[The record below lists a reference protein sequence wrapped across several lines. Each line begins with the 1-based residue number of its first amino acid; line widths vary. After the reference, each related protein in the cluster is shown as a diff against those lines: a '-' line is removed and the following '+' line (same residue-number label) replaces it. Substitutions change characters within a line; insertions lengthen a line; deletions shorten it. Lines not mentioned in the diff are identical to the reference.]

1 MPVPAPLALDDLI
14 VLDLSH
20 ALAGPFASTMLADYG
35 AEVIKIEPPGSG
47 DIARGWGPP
56 FYYAQSARAE
66 SPGLQGDRAEDE
78 EQRTVG
84 DGRAAPQL
92 AAMGGGRRREGSYF
106 VGLHRN
112 KKSIE
117 LDLKHPE
124 GKALFFRLL
133 ERADVVLE
141 NLRVG
146 TVEKL
151 GIDFAQVHAQYPRV
165 IYCSISGF
173 GQDGPYRDRAAL
185 DLVVQAESG
194 MISVTGPVGGPGVRC
209 GVSVADIGAGLFAA
223 FGIMT
228 ALHARQRTGR
238 GQFVDVSMLEGQLSL
253 LHGVIAAHL
262 ADGAV
267 PGPMGTSYAALLPY
281 QTFRTSTRDLAL
293 GIASDKLWRT
303 LCPIVGLDSFA
314 SDPRYATNAAR
325 NANRATVIGALQDAF
340 LTKTYEEWEALLLP
354 AGIPVGAINT
364 IDQVVAHPQVHAR
377 KALVECEHPV
387 AGVRRVVGPPVKLS
401 ETPGAV
407 RTPAPLL
414 GQHTDQVLRE
424 HLGLSDEE
432 IGRLRKE
439 GALG

>member
-1 MPVPAPLALDDLI
+1 MSTSSSLALDDLTI
-14 VLDLSH
+14 IDLSH

-56 FYYAQSARAE
+56 FYE
-66 SPGLQGDRAEDE
+66 N
-78 EQRTVG
+78 EQERS
-84 DGRAAPQL
+84 
-92 AAMGGGRRREGSYF
+92 GSYF

-117 LDLKHPE
+117 IDLKHPE
-124 GKALFFRLL
+124 GKELFFRLL

-151 GIDFAQVHAQYPRV
+151 GIHYAAVHAKQPSI

-185 DLVVQAESG
+185 DLIVQAESG
-194 MISVTGPVGGPGVRC
+194 MISVTGPLGGPGVRC
-209 GVSVADIGAGLFAA
+209 GVSVADIGAGMFAA
-223 FGIMT
+223 FGILT
-228 ALHARQRTGR
+228 ALHVRRKTGA

-262 ADGAV
+262 ADRIV
-267 PGPMGTSYAALLPY
+267 PQPMGTSYASLLPY
-281 QTFRTSTRDLAL
+281 QTFRTKTRDLAL
-293 GIASDKLWRT
+293 GIGSDKLWRL

-314 SDPRYATNAAR
+314 ADARFATNAAR
-325 NANRATVIGALQDAF
+325 NANRLSLISTLQEAF
-340 LTKTYEEWEALLLP
+340 LTRTYEEWEALLLE
-354 AGIPVGAINT
+354 AGIPIGAINT
-364 IDQVVAHPQVHAR
+364 IDQVVEHPQVRAR
-377 KALVECEHPV
+377 GALVECEHPV
-387 AGVRRVVGPPVKLS
+387 AGSVRVVAPPVRLS
-401 ETPGAV
+401 ETPGAI

-414 GQHTDQVLRE
+414 GQHTDQILRE
-424 HLGLSDEE
+424 RLGFRVDE
-432 IGRLRKE
+432 ISRLRAV
-439 GALG
+439 GAIG